1 MSLAILTITV
11 FIFSA
16 VIHEYMHGWAAF
28 EQGDTTAEKAGRLT
42 LNPLAHLDLWGS
54 FLMPVLLFLSTG
66 FIFGYAKP
74 VPYNPFA
81 LRDRRFGAAKVALAG
96 PAANLAM
103 AIIFGLLLR
112 FVPFNNELMIAAF
125 QVIIQV
131 NLVLAIFNLLPLP
144 GLDGSKVL
152 MPFLPLKL
160 QEVYLRL
167 EGQGMLIVLI
177 VILFAFPLIAKI
189 VDFFFRLIVG

>member
-1 MSLAILTITV
+1 MSLAILTIVV
-11 FIFSA
+11 FVFSA

-28 EQGDTTAEKAGRLT
+28 EQGDTTAERAGRLT

-54 FLMPVLLFLSTG
+54 FIMPVLLFFSTG

-96 PAANLAM
+96 PVANLAM
-103 AIIFGLLLR
+103 AIIFGMLLR
-112 FVPFNNELMIAAF
+112 FFPFTSELMRAAF
-125 QVIIQV
+125 QVIVQV

-160 QEVYLRL
+160 QEIYLRL
-167 EGQGMLIVLI
+167 EGQGMIIVLI
-177 VILFAFPLIAKI
+177 VIFLAFPVIAKI